1 MKKILFV
8 VFSILMLLPQYAE
21 AQVEGKVYALGD
33 TINLDGMN
41 CLVYKVDETGMHGTA
56 IMMVYTPY
64 WLEGTIEMIT
74 DEGAKKIKKGKMTQE
89 DLDAQ
94 IASLEARSKIPVITK
109 TKTDS
114 KNYRFHVD
122 KWAQKLPVGWEFPTL
137 ADAED
142 FATFYCGGIGK
153 KHSKGTFGMI
163 KQAKKLT
170 SDPVWQN
177 DLLMMTSNGFIC
189 GDKPEPP
196 VTFLH
201 TKKDKAMGVKAWL
214 DFDKEMEG
222 REETVIIRKF

>member
-1 MKKILFV
+1 MKKILFI
-8 VFSILMLLPQYAE
+8 VFGLLMLLPQYAE

-56 IMMVYTPY
+56 IMMVYSPY

-109 TKTDS
+109 TKEGQT
-114 KNYRFHVD
+114 YTFHLD
-122 KWAQKLPVGWEFPTL
+122 KWVKKLPKGWEFPTL

-153 KHSKGTFGMI
+153 KHSMGTLAMF
-163 KQAKKLT
+163 KAAKKLT
-170 SDPVWQN
+170 ADPVWQN
-177 DLLMMTSNGFIC
+177 DLPQMTYNGILC
-189 GDKPEPP
+189 GDNA

-201 TKKDKAMGVKAWL
+201 QKKDKALGVKAWL
-214 DFDKEMEG
+214 DFDSKTNG